1 MVSVVPSYQA
11 VAQSSGNNDII
22 DQGRS
27 SVCLRKD
34 VLEICLIF
42 IPAFAT
48 RVGGWEL
55 KDSYS
60 REMQGN
66 NPVRHWI

>member
-42 IPAFAT
+42 IPAFADHLPCFLYT
-48 RVGGWEL
+48 
-55 KDSYS
+55 
-60 REMQGN
+60 
-66 NPVRHWI
+66 